1 MLLLRVHGHPP
12 WKYPALLHLR
22 GFFSLSYYFFKS
34 VRRGGG
40 IGSSVRRSLEDD
52 AVAFRVTG
60 IVEADDAAGID
71 CQDRTAEMR

>member
-1 MLLLRVHGHPP
+1 MMLLRVYGHPP

-40 IGSSVRRSLEDD
+40 IGSSVRQSSEDD
-52 AVAFRVTG
+52 AVTFKVMV
-60 IVEADDAAGID
+60 IVEADNAAGID
-71 CQDRTAEMR
+71 CQDSMAEMR